1 MTTHVGTPMK
11 RKEDPRMITGRG
23 NYTEDINL
31 PGMLHLVVVRS
42 PEAHA
47 TITSIDTSA
56 AKERSGVVAV
66 LTGEDMA
73 GDFAGPLPMVWA
85 PPGVEIKTPEHWPL
99 KRGEVKHV
107 GDPVAVVVATS
118 RHAAVDAAED
128 VIVEYDPK
136 PAVVDPEAALEDGA
150 PLVWE
155 QFGTNKTH
163 EWAVGGGDIDAGL
176 AEAEVTVEHRF
187 VNHRTSGAPIE
198 PRCSVAEARGD
209 DLTLWSTTQIPHI
222 ARFVFSG
229 MLGIA
234 EDKLRVVAPDV
245 GGGFGAKL
253 QTYGEEALVLALSK
267 RLGRPV
273 KWVETRSE
281 HMTTSHH
288 GRDQINY
295 VKLGAKSDGTLTA
308 CQVRIIA
315 DLGAYQQL
323 LTPFIPELGFPVM
336 GGCYRIPNI
345 DLHFT
350 GVFTNKMATDAIR
363 GAGRPEATY
372 WIELMMDRL
381 ADELGMDRLE
391 LRRKNFIPKEEFPF
405 ETALGIVYDSGDYHG
420 TLDKLLQH
428 FDLPAFREE
437 QASLRE
443 QGIHRGV
450 GFSTWVE
457 VCGLAPSRAVG
468 PQGVG
473 LQAAFWESANVRVTP
488 TGSAI
493 VYTGTSPHGQ
503 GLDTSFAQ
511 IAGDILGIDPQNV
524 DVLHGDTDQGTWGW
538 DTYGSRSLAVG
549 GEAIVRAATKVQDK
563 AKRICAALLEA
574 APEDIELTG
583 GKYQVRGS
591 PDKSMT
597 MAEISGAAHIP
608 PNELPA
614 DIEPGLEESSFY
626 DPENFVFPFGAHA
639 CVVDVDAETGKVT
652 VVRYVAVDDCGPAI
666 NPMLI
671 DGQIHGGIVHAIG
684 QALYE
689 QVVYDEDG
697 QLVTGTF
704 VDYALPTA
712 AEIPA
717 IETDRTETP
726 SPVNTLGVKGIG
738 EAGTIAAT
746 PAVAAAVLDAIKP
759 LGVTELD
766 MPMTPM
772 RVWACDPGRRC
783 RMITAP
789 FDYEAPESLE
799 EAIRMLHENGED
811 AKLLAGGHSL
821 LPLMKLRLA
830 APTVLVDLRK
840 IPGLHG
846 IQQDNGGWRIGP
858 MTRHAD
864 LQDTTELGLVARA
877 TSQIAD
883 QQVRNRGTIGGSLAH
898 GDPASD
904 HPTVLLTL
912 DGEVTARGPNG
923 DRTIA
928 AADLFQDYL
937 TTALAHDEVI
947 TEVRLPGL
955 EGYGFGYQKFT
966 RRAEDWSMVG
976 VCALVSRAR
985 GRHVRRRAH
994 RPDEHGRHAAAGN
1007 RRRGRAARRPARRR
1021 LDRRRGRA
1029 GRRGH
1034 GPAG

>member
-1 MTTHVGTPMK
+1 MSAIGEAMR

-23 NYTEDINL
+23 RYTEDINL
-31 PGMLHLVVVRS
+31 PGMLHAVVVRS

-47 TITSIDTSA
+47 AIVSIDTSA
-56 AKERSGVVAV
+56 ARERDGVVAV
-66 LTGEDMA
+66 LTGEDLA
-73 GDFAGPLPMVWA
+73 GDFGSPLAMVWA
-85 PPGVEIKTPEHWPL
+85 PPGVEIKTPDHWPL

-118 RHAAVDAAED
+118 RHIAVDAAED

-136 PAVVDPEAALEDGA
+136 PAVVDPEAALEDGS

-155 QFGTNKTH
+155 EFGTNKTH
-163 EWAVGGGDIDAGL
+163 EWGVSGGDIDAAL
-176 AEAEVTVEHRF
+176 AEADVTVETRF
-187 VNHRTSGAPIE
+187 VNHRTSGVPIE
-198 PRCSVAEARGD
+198 PRCSVAESRAG
-209 DLTLWSTTQIPHI
+209 DLTLYSTTQIPHI
-222 ARFVFSG
+222 ARFVLSG
-229 MLGIA
+229 MLGIP

-253 QTYGEEALVLALSK
+253 QVYAEEALVLALAK
-267 RLGRPV
+267 RLERPV

-295 VKLGAKSDGTLTA
+295 VTLGAKRDGTLTA
-308 CQVRIIA
+308 CRVRTLA

-323 LTPFIPELGFPVM
+323 LTPFIPTLGFPVM
-336 GGCYRIPNI
+336 GGCYKFQAI
-345 DLHFT
+345 DIQIT
-350 GVFTNKMATDAIR
+350 GVFTNKMCTDAIR

-372 WIELMMDRL
+372 WIELTMDRL

-391 LRRKNFIPKEEFPF
+391 LRRKNFVPKEEFPF

-420 TLDKLLQH
+420 TLDKLLEH
-428 FDLPAFREE
+428 FDVDEFRAE
-437 QASLRE
+437 QKRLRGE
-443 QGIHRGV
+443 GVHRGV
-450 GFSTWVE
+450 GFSTYVE

-473 LQAAFWESANVRVTP
+473 LQGAFYESANVRVTP

-503 GLDTSFAQ
+503 GADTSFAQ

-524 DVLHGDTDQGTWGW
+524 EVLHGDTDQGAWGW

-549 GEAIVRAATKVQDK
+549 GEAIVRAAQRVQDK

-574 APEDIELTG
+574 APEDIELTD

-591 PDKSMT
+591 PDKAMT

-608 PNELPA
+608 PNELPT
-614 DIEPGLEESSFY
+614 DIEPGLEDSAFY

-639 CVVDVDAETGKVT
+639 CVVDVDVETGKVD
-652 VVRYVAVDDCGPAI
+652 VVRYVAVDDCGRAI

-671 DGQIHGGIVHAIG
+671 EGQVHGGIVHAIG

-712 AEIPA
+712 AEVPSF
-717 IETDRTETP
+717 ETDRTETP
-726 SPVNTLGVKGIG
+726 SPVNTLGVKGVG

-746 PAVAAAVLDAIKP
+746 PAVAAAVLDALEP

-772 RVWACDPGRRC
+772 RVWQ
-783 RMITAP
+783 
-789 FDYEAPESLE
+789 
-799 EAIRMLHENGED
+799 AIQ
-811 AKLLAGGHSL
+811 AAGGG
-821 LPLMKLRLA
+821 
-830 APTVLVDLRK
+830 D
-840 IPGLHG
+840 
-846 IQQDNGGWRIGP
+846 GGGP
-858 MTRHAD
+858 
-864 LQDTTELGLVARA
+864 RA
-877 TSQIAD
+877 TEQG
-883 QQVRNRGTIGGSLAH
+883 R
-898 GDPASD
+898 
-904 HPTVLLTL
+904 
-912 DGEVTARGPNG
+912 
-923 DRTIA
+923 
-928 AADLFQDYL
+928 
-937 TTALAHDEVI
+937 AL
-947 TEVRLPGL
+947 
-955 EGYGFGYQKFT
+955 
-966 RRAEDWSMVG
+966 
-976 VCALVSRAR
+976 
-985 GRHVRRRAH
+985 
-994 RPDEHGRHAAAGN
+994 DEHGEGGAGSGPTSPSEGGAA
-1007 RRRGRAARRPARRR
+1007 
-1021 LDRRRGRA
+1021 
-1029 GRRGH
+1029 
-1034 GPAG
+1034 